1 MAYLGWSYDGL
12 APYEWEVQQSDDGIS
27 GWTDYGTVPA
37 DLNVT
42 EFHINVGKY
51 YVVVGRDAGHV
62 PVTDYSAVFFYA
74 P

>member
-1 MAYLGWSYDGL
+1 MMDS
-12 APYEWEVQQSDDGIS
+12 APYEWDVQQSDDGIS

-51 YVVVGRDAGHV
+51 YRRCW
-62 PVTDYSAVFFYA
+62 T
-74 P
+74 